1 MSKVRPF
8 SSGSQFD
15 DWEASNC
22 HKCKY
27 YELGSCDITDFLTL
41 AY

>member
-15 DWEASNC
+15 DWKASNC

-27 YELGSCDITDFLTL
+27 YETVNLQLSEN
-41 AY
+41 AP